1 MTDSEVEYA
10 RLCSLVDDEPVAS
23 GDSRGVVGWL
33 QRLCR
38 AAARVLESSGV
49 NVVVMSDSRNE
60 LTVAASG
67 DASRRVEDLQFSLG
81 EGPCLESVAARRPV
95 LTPDLADLAVRWP
108 VYAPAVREYGVRA
121 VFAFPLQVGMARLGA
136 VAVYRDTVGEL
147 SPQTLGQALA
157 FAEIALRALLDALES
172 PAQSASVAGD
182 VLGSRFEVYQAQG
195 MVMIQLGVDA
205 GEAIARIRGCAFG
218 QNRSVADVSRDI
230 VARRLVLSSDEGPE
244 VRSDGV
250 D

>member
-10 RLCSLVDDEPVAS
+10 RLFSLVAGEPVAS
-23 GDSRGVVGWL
+23 GDSPGVVGWL

-38 AAARVLESSGV
+38 TAARVLASAGV

-95 LTPDLADLAVRWP
+95 LTPDLADPGVRWP
-108 VYAPAVREYGVRA
+108 VYALAVREHGVRA

-136 VAVYRDTVGEL
+136 LGVYRDAVGDL
-147 SPQTLGQALA
+147 SPQDLRQALT

-172 PAQSASVAGD
+172 PAQSASVAAD

-195 MVMIQLGVDA
+195 MVMIQLGVGA
-205 GEAIARIRGCAFG
+205 GEAIARIRGWAFS
-218 QNRSVADVSRDI
+218 QSRSVADVSRDI
-230 VARRLVLSSDEGPE
+230 VARRLVLSSDERPRGAP
-244 VRSDGV
+244 
-250 D
+250 